1 MRDRG
6 SQSLLERRQDAL
18 YIGEYWPMSVEMKR
32 VELGLRGGQGRE
44 LSGAIRH
51 GWGVWFGIA
60 RSKG

>member
-1 MRDRG
+1 
-6 SQSLLERRQDAL
+6 
-18 YIGEYWPMSVEMKR
+18 MSVEMKR

-44 LSGAIRH
+44 LSGAMRH